1 MEIVAWVIV
10 ALLALVC
17 SALVWLYRRT
27 RADLLATRAEADQLR
42 DMAKKRVERPNVFS
56 HEVRT
61 PLSLISGAAEL
72 LAEETPGPLNDRQR
86 EFVSTIGVNAQRVI
100 GLAEDLLVE
109 ARIDAQ
115 LFELRLE
122 PLDLRA
128 LVRQTV
134 RDARRIHTTPIVL
147 ESQGAPIGVVA
158 DRNLLGQG
166 CVDLVNNACR
176 HAGEDVTITIQVT
189 LGEGE
194 AIVAVSDDG
203 GGMSAE
209 DRDLLFEPFSVG
221 SSERPG
227 TGLGMMITERIVSQH
242 GGRLLVDSIPD
253 RGTTIFFTLP
263 VPERSEPHA

>member
-86 EFVSTIGVNAQRVI
+86 EFVSTIGDRCRRPDAASGTPVRVI

-158 DRNLLGQG
+158 DRNLLGQA
-166 CVDLVNNACR
+166 VWTSSTTP
-176 HAGEDVTITIQVT
+176 AGTPVKT
-189 LGEGE
+189 
-194 AIVAVSDDG
+194 SRSPSRSP
-203 GGMSAE
+203 SAK
-209 DRDLLFEPFSVG
+209 
-221 SSERPG
+221 ER
-227 TGLGMMITERIVSQH
+227 
-242 GGRLLVDSIPD
+242 
-253 RGTTIFFTLP
+253 
-263 VPERSEPHA
+263 RSWPSATMAAA